1 MKNECVYKLL
11 RLPQVAEMLG
21 VSKSTVWLY
30 SRNGTLPK
38 PIKLSP
44 RVTVW
49 RESDIQKLIESLG
62 DNNES

>member
-1 MKNECVYKLL
+1 MDKLL
-11 RLPQVAEMLG
+11 RLPQVAEMLS

-38 PIKLSP
+38 PTKLSP

-49 RESDIQKLIESLG
+49 KESDVLALISKA
-62 DNNES
+62 SA

>member
-1 MKNECVYKLL
+1 MEKFL

-21 VSKSTVWLY
+21 ISKSTVWLY

-38 PIKLSP
+38 PTKLSA

-49 RESDIQKLIESLG
+49 KESDVQNLIKKVGEAA
-62 DNNES
+62 

>member
-1 MKNECVYKLL
+1 MDKLL
-11 RLPQVAEMLG
+11 RLPQVAEMLS

-38 PIKLSP
+38 PTKLSP

-49 RESDIQKLIESLG
+49 KQSDVMALIEKASA
-62 DNNES
+62 

>member
-1 MKNECVYKLL
+1 MDKLL

-38 PIKLSP
+38 PTKLSP

-49 RESDIQKLIESLG
+49 KESDIMALIKKVSAA
-62 DNNES
+62 

>member
-1 MKNECVYKLL
+1 MDKLL
-11 RLPQVAEMLG
+11 RLPDVAEMLG

-38 PIKLSP
+38 PTKLSP

-49 RESDIQKLIESLG
+49 KLSDVQSLINKMTG
-62 DNNES
+62 GAA

>member
-1 MKNECVYKLL
+1 MDKLL
-11 RLPQVAEMLG
+11 RLPQVAEMLS

-38 PIKLSP
+38 PTKLSP

-49 RESDIQKLIESLG
+49 KESDVLALIEKVSA
-62 DNNES
+62 

>member
-1 MKNECVYKLL
+1 MDKLL
-11 RLPQVAEMLG
+11 RLPQVAEKLS

-38 PIKLSP
+38 PTKLSP

-49 RESDIQKLIESLG
+49 KESDVIALIKKVSAE
-62 DNNES
+62 

>member
-1 MKNECVYKLL
+1 MDKLL
-11 RLPQVAEMLG
+11 RLPQVAEKLG

-38 PIKLSP
+38 PTKLSP

-49 RESDIQKLIESLG
+49 KESDVQALINKMG
-62 DNNES
+62 AANV

>member
-1 MKNECVYKLL
+1 MDKLL
-11 RLPQVAEMLG
+11 RLPQVAERLG
-21 VSKSTVWLY
+21 VSTTTVWLY

-49 RESDIQKLIESLG
+49 KESDVQALIDKLGEA
-62 DNNES
+62 NV